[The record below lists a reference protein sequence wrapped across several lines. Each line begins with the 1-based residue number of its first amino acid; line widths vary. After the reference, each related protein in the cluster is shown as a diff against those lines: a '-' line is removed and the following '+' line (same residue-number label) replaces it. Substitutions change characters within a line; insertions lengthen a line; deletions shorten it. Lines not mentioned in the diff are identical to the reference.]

1 MQSCDG
7 TMGCLGKLGLEIPSW
22 GMRWVLQPEELRG
35 EQQCWGNSSK
45 GQIFSPLHPASRGQK
60 LFSAPNNPC
69 FEGTFLL
76 DLNSLAGLCAS
87 LIAKA
92 VFGALQGAECQA
104 PSWWRDPW
112 AEASM
117 QIPQDLFAVVASW
130 VCAGTQ
136 LLFCCALTLCHHLMA
151 HEMRHTPDGRM
162 CIGFCLARL
171 SPSPDLLVLLQGD
184 RLT

>member
-1 MQSCDG
+1 M
-7 TMGCLGKLGLEIPSW
+7 
-22 GMRWVLQPEELRG
+22 LQPEELQG
-35 EQQCWGNSSK
+35 EQQCWGDSSK
-45 GQIFSPLHPASRGQK
+45 GQIFSPFHPASRGLK
-60 LFSAPNNPC
+60 LFSVPNNPC

-76 DLNSLAGLCAS
+76 DLNSLGMAGLHAS

-136 LLFCCALTLCHHLMA
+136 LLFCCALILCHHLVA

-162 CIGFCLARL
+162 CVGFSLARL
-171 SPSPDLLVLLQGD
+171 SPSPNLLVLLQGD
-184 RLT
+184 WLT

>member
-1 MQSCDG
+1 M
-7 TMGCLGKLGLEIPSW
+7 
-22 GMRWVLQPEELRG
+22 LQLEELRG
-35 EQQCWGNSSK
+35 EQQCKGNSSK
-45 GQIFSPLHPASRGQK
+45 GQIFSPFHPASRGQK
-60 LFSAPNNPC
+60 LFSAPNSPY

-76 DLNSLAGLCAS
+76 DLNSLGMAGLRAS

-130 VCAGTQ
+130 DCAGTQ
-136 LLFCCALTLCHHLMA
+136 LLFCCALILRHHLVA
-151 HEMRHTPDGRM
+151 HEMRHTPNGRM
-162 CIGFCLARL
+162 CIGFYLARL

-184 RLT
+184 WLT